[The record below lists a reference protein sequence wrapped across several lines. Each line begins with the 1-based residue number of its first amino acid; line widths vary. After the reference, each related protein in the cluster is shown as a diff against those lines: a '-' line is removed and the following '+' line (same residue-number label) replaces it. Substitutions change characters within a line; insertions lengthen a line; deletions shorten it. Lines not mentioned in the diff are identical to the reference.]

1 MELYIQIKDGK
12 PFEHPILG
20 DNFRQAFPNIDT
32 ENLPPE
38 FARFVRV
45 APSVV
50 GVFEVYV
57 DCTYELVDGVCTDIH
72 NIRAMTAEEKSAKIA
87 NARTNLP
94 ANWTLNE
101 ETLQASPP
109 PRPTVRGE
117 YPYQLDQETGQWI
130 MSSIPPMPS
139 WIPSADGLRYMPPVK
154 KPQDGSKYR
163 WDEPTLSWIK
173 LDV

>member
-1 MELYIQIKDGK
+1 MELYIRIKDGK

-45 APSVV
+45 AFPVI
-50 GVFEVYV
+50 GVFEVYRECV
-57 DCTYELVDGVCTDIH
+57 YELVDGVYTDVH
-72 NIRAMTAEEKSAKIA
+72 NVRPMTAEEKTTKIA
-87 NARTNLP
+87 EAKANLRP
-94 ANWTLNE
+94 NWTLNE
-101 ETLQASPP
+101 ESLQPPPP

-117 YPYQLDQETGQWI
+117 YPYKFDGETGQWLE
-130 MSSIPPMPS
+130 SSVPPFSS
-139 WIPSADGLRYMPPVK
+139 WIPSEDGLRYVPPI
-154 KPQDGSKYR
+154 PRPEGQYR